1 MIDQISGIPM
11 VEEESLYAEKTSDSL
26 GRDEF
31 MKLFLTQM
39 NYQDPLNPMDSQQFS
54 AQLAQFSTLEQLYN
68 ANENLEAI
76 GVSQAQSSQYQALN
90 FIGKEIVAEGDT
102 IALQQ
107 GQDATAG
114 FALSAMAD
122 CTVYISDSE
131 GMLVGQLNLGILEPG
146 QHTFEWD
153 GKNLSGISQ
162 ASGTYRFEVEAVG
175 ASGQARSVEPLITGK
190 VSRVNLEGN
199 SPILFVGER
208 PLSLSQIVDIRMPND
223 TSSTGGDTVTQ

>member
-1 MIDQISGIPM
+1 M

-122 CTVYISDSE
+122 CTVYISNSE

-153 GKNLSGISQ
+153 GNNLSGISQ

>member
-1 MIDQISGIPM
+1 MIEQISGIPM
-11 VEEESLYAEKTSDSL
+11 VEEQSLYAEKTDDSL

-90 FIGKEIVAEGDT
+90 FIGKDIVAQGD
-102 IALQQ
+102 IIPLEQ
-107 GQDATAG
+107 GQDASGG

-122 CTVYISDSE
+122 CTVYISNSE
-131 GMLVGQLNLGILEPG
+131 GMTVGQINLGILEPG

-153 GKNLSGISQ
+153 GKNLSGIPQ
-162 ASGTYRFEVEAVG
+162 TSGTYTFEVEAVG
-175 ASGQARSVEPLITGK
+175 ASGQVRSVEPLITGK
-190 VSRVNLEGN
+190 ISRVNLEGN
-199 SPILFVGER
+199 SPILFVGEL
-208 PLSLSQIVDIRMPND
+208 PLSLSQIVDIKMPND
-223 TSSTGGDTVTQ
+223 TSSSGGDTAT

>member
-122 CTVYISDSE
+122 CTVYISNSE

-153 GKNLSGISQ
+153 GNNLSGISQ